1 MTRFTPSPNGSH
13 LRGKRK
19 EGEPCTYVTREGS
32 GRVTS
37 FLTSSTGHPT
47 SYRIGARRCGKAER
61 GVVGGVWRQRMRG
74 EGKREGVDVGE

>member
-1 MTRFTPSPNGSH
+1 MPRFTPSPNGSH

-37 FLTSSTGHPT
+37 FLTSSTVSPPLTELGL
-47 SYRIGARRCGKAER
+47 G
-61 GVVGGVWRQRMRG
+61 
-74 EGKREGVDVGE
+74 DVGRLSEASLEAFGDSE